1 MNKNKH
7 RYSGSKCVFVCASA
21 ILSLWLGATWTNNVK
36 AAEVNANQAANNTE
50 QTQQNTDHV
59 TANKQDKTKD
69 VDNQA
74 TPTATEQN
82 NAQPAANAESSDSAS
97 ATPQSDTETV
107 KNTTKVVVHYQGDGT
122 KWVPSLSQE
131 SVPLIKTP
139 TSCSLLSTVMLA

>member
-1 MNKNKH
+1 
-7 RYSGSKCVFVCASA
+7 
-21 ILSLWLGATWTNNVK
+21 
-36 AAEVNANQAANNTE
+36 AEVNANQAANNTE

-122 KWVPSLSQE
+122 KWVPYVWGKNPNSTGVQYNWDGEDDYGYYANITVDNDEQE
-131 SVPLIKTP
+131 VGVLIKGTRSEERRVGKECRDRWA
-139 TSCSLLSTVMLA
+139 T

>member
-1 MNKNKH
+1 MNKNKN
-7 RYSGSKCVFVCASA
+7 RYSRSKCVFVCASA

-36 AAEVNANQAANNTE
+36 AAEVDANQAANNTE

-82 NAQPAANAESSDSAS
+82 NAQPAANA
-97 ATPQSDTETV
+97 
-107 KNTTKVVVHYQGDGT
+107 KVMIQLLQH
-122 KWVPSLSQE
+122 LN
-131 SVPLIKTP
+131 LIQKR
-139 TSCSLLSTVMLA
+139 